1 MCFCFRRKRTPSEP
15 AFERTPEFIAECL
28 TGLKQHNIPNMG
40 GLYEKVADGQVLSQK
55 QLITRGYS
63 QWDARNIHFWL
74 TKEHKGMYKD
84 PLAWE

>member
-1 MCFCFRRKRTPSEP
+1 
-15 AFERTPEFIAECL
+15 
-28 TGLKQHNIPNMG
+28 MG